1 MLRRNSKSLGNP
13 CSQSWRR
20 KERLR
25 WEGFAEKEGFKPGM
39 TEWVS
44 DGKLIIMSM
53 TVSSINV
60 DMFLWCFFISVA
72 TTQSTYIRRIKTYNA
87 TTPPYS
93 CYGLWRRRRRDEMS
107 ARWINY
113 RTRYGTTKPN
123 NWLTNNDFHPSTST
137 VCLIRINGA
146 RSKQAPKQLYAGV
159 DSQKPR
165 LNAKTG
171 ASRVGYRRRKIVIVI
186 RNQKTASLSSTY
198 PYL

>member
-1 MLRRNSKSLGNP
+1 
-13 CSQSWRR
+13 
-20 KERLR
+20 
-25 WEGFAEKEGFKPGM
+25 
-39 TEWVS
+39 
-44 DGKLIIMSM
+44 
-53 TVSSINV
+53 
-60 DMFLWCFFISVA
+60 MFLYFCC
-72 TTQSTYIRRIKTYNA
+72 YNA
-87 TTPPYS
+87 VDLYSANKDLQRHHAAVGPTRATAYDVDVGETKCRLVGSIIVLGMARPSRTTD
-93 CYGLWRRRRRDEMS
+93 LL
-107 ARWINY
+107 I
-113 RTRYGTTKPN
+113 
-123 NWLTNNDFHPSTST
+123 DFHPSTST

>member
-25 WEGFAEKEGFKPGM
+25 WEGIAEKEGFKPGM

-60 DMFLWCFFISVA
+60 DTFLWCFFISVA

-87 TTPPYS
+87 TTPTYS
-93 CYGLWRRRRRDEMS
+93 CYGLWRQRRRDEMS

-123 NWLTNNDFHPSTST
+123 NWLTNWLPSVDVDCVPDTNKWSA
-137 VCLIRINGA
+137 VQAGA
-146 RSKQAPKQLYAGV
+146 ETTLC
-159 DSQKPR
+159 
-165 LNAKTG
+165 
-171 ASRVGYRRRKIVIVI
+171 RRRF
-186 RNQKTASLSSTY
+186 TEAS
-198 PYL
+198 P